1 MSLIRDPKTF
11 RNIQIQRQ
19 FSEEMMLLHVDKN
32 QISQVIINL
41 VMNAISSM
49 NGSGSLTLNTYRNK
63 NEKKAYLEIIDT
75 GCGID
80 AEHLTKIF
88 DPFFTTKAPGEG
100 TGLGL
105 STAYGLVKENK
116 GNISVKQTGKNGTT
130 FLLEFELYLPTDK
143 SAQE

>member
-1 MSLIRDPKTF
+1 MF
-11 RNIQIQRQ
+11 RNVRIERE

-41 VMNAISSM
+41 VINSISAM
-49 NGSGSLTLNTYRNK
+49 DGSGVLTLRTYRDK
-63 NEKKAYLEIIDT
+63 SAGKAYLEVIDT

-80 AEHLTKIF
+80 QEHLTKIF
-88 DPFFTTKAPGEG
+88 DPFYTTKAPGEG

-116 GNISVKQTGKNGTT
+116 GNISVTQTGSEGTT
-130 FLLEFELYLPTDK
+130 FLLEFELYQATNDIE
-143 SAQE
+143 SE